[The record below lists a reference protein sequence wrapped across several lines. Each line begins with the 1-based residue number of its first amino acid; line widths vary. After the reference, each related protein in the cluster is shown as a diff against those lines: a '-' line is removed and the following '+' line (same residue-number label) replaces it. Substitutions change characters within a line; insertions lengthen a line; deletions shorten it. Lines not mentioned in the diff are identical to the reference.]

1 MENILQSLPVFLL
14 IFCRI
19 TAFFVVVPVFS
30 SQNVPTTFKIGLS
43 FYIAL
48 VVFSTTGTGVVV
60 QEDLGYVLL
69 IFKEVL
75 VGLLLGFIGYLMFMT
90 IQTAGSFIDIQIGF
104 GIANVIDPLTGAASP
119 ILGNFK
125 YIIALLIFLGMNGHH
140 YLLDAIVNSYNWV
153 PLNHEIAARMSD
165 GSLSQF
171 LVRSFAQSFILA
183 FQMSAPLVTAL
194 FLTDV
199 GLAFLA
205 RTAPQYNVFV
215 IGVPLKIIVGLVL
228 LLVLMPTLTAL
239 FSSLFDIMFESMRN
253 LLNVLGQA
261 PPSGGNQ

>member
-1 MENILQSLPVFLL
+1 MIDSILRSFPVFLL

-19 TAFFVVVPVFS
+19 TAFFVIVPVFS
-30 SQNVPTTFKIGLS
+30 SRNVPRSFKIGISFFLS
-43 FYIAL
+43 L
-48 VVFSTTGTGVVV
+48 VVFSAKGSGVTVP
-60 QEDLGYVLL
+60 EDLGIILL
-69 IFKEVL
+69 VIRESL
-75 VGLLLGFIGYLMFMT
+75 IGLLLGFIGYLMFMT

-104 GIANVIDPLTGAASP
+104 GIANVIDPLTGASSP

-125 YIIALLIFLGMNGHH
+125 YMIALLLFLGMNGHH

-153 PLNHEIAARMSD
+153 PLDNELLLKMMD
-165 GSLSQF
+165 GSLAEF
-171 LVRSFAQSFILA
+171 LLRSFAQSFMLA

-205 RTAPQYNVFV
+205 RTAPSYNVFV

-228 LLVLMPTLTAL
+228 LFILMPAL
-239 FSSLFDIMFESMRN
+239 AVLFQSLFNIMFESMRN
-253 LLNVLGQA
+253 LLSA
-261 PPSGGNQ
+261 MGNSP

>member
-1 MENILQSLPVFLL
+1 MDTLLQSLPVFLL

-30 SQNVPTTFKIGLS
+30 SQGVPTTFKIGIS
-43 FYIAL
+43 FFVAL
-48 VVFSTTGTGVVV
+48 VVFSANGTGITIP
-60 QEDLGYVLL
+60 QDFSYILL
-69 IFKEVL
+69 IMREVL
-75 VGLLLGFIGYLMFMT
+75 IGLLLGFIGYLMFMA

-104 GIANVIDPLTGAASP
+104 GIANVIDPMTGTSAP

-125 YIIALLIFLGMNGHH
+125 YMIALLMFLSMNGHH
-140 YLLDAIVNSYNWV
+140 HLLDAIVYSYKWIPMNND
-153 PLNHEIAARMSD
+153 LFLRMVD
-165 GSLSQF
+165 GSLSEF
-171 LVRSFAQSFILA
+171 LIRTFAQSFVLA

-215 IGVPLKIIVGLVL
+215 IGVPLKIIIGIAL
-228 LLVLMPTLTAL
+228 LLVLMPGLAVL
-239 FSSLFDIMFESMRN
+239 FQNLFEIMFESMEN
-253 LLNVLGQA
+253 LLGLMGKK
-261 PPSGGNQ
+261 P

>member
-1 MENILQSLPVFLL
+1 MDTLLQSLPVFLL

-30 SQNVPTTFKIGLS
+30 SQGVPTTFKIGIS
-43 FYIAL
+43 FFVAL
-48 VVFSTTGTGVVV
+48 VVFSANGTGITIP
-60 QEDLGYVLL
+60 QDFSYILL
-69 IFKEVL
+69 IMREVL
-75 VGLLLGFIGYLMFMT
+75 IGLLLGFIGYLMFMA

-104 GIANVIDPLTGAASP
+104 GIANVIDPMTGTSAP

-125 YIIALLIFLGMNGHH
+125 YMIALLMFLSMNGHH
-140 YLLDAIVNSYNWV
+140 HLLDAIVYSYKWIPMNND
-153 PLNHEIAARMSD
+153 LFLRMVD
-165 GSLSQF
+165 GSLSEF
-171 LVRSFAQSFILA
+171 LVRTFAQSFVLA

-215 IGVPLKIIVGLVL
+215 IGVPLKIIIGLAL
-228 LLVLMPTLTAL
+228 LLVLMPGLAVL
-239 FSSLFDIMFESMRN
+239 FQNLFEIMFESMEN
-253 LLNVLGQA
+253 LLGLMGKK
-261 PPSGGNQ
+261 P

>member
-1 MENILQSLPVFLL
+1 MDTLLQSLPVFLL

-30 SQNVPTTFKIGLS
+30 SQGVPTTFKIGIS
-43 FYIAL
+43 FFVAL
-48 VVFSTTGTGVVV
+48 VVFSANGTGITIP
-60 QEDLGYVLL
+60 QDFSYILL
-69 IFKEVL
+69 IMREVL
-75 VGLLLGFIGYLMFMT
+75 IGLLLGFIGYLMFMA

-104 GIANVIDPLTGAASP
+104 GIANVIDPMTGTSAP

-125 YIIALLIFLGMNGHH
+125 YMIALLMFLSMNGHH
-140 YLLDAIVNSYNWV
+140 HLLDAIVYSYKWIPMNND
-153 PLNHEIAARMSD
+153 LFLRMVD
-165 GSLSQF
+165 GSLSEF
-171 LVRSFAQSFILA
+171 LVRTFAQSFVLA

-215 IGVPLKIIVGLVL
+215 IGVPLKIIIGIAL
-228 LLVLMPTLTAL
+228 LLVLMPGLAVL
-239 FSSLFDIMFESMRN
+239 FQNLFEIMFESMEN
-253 LLNVLGQA
+253 LLGLMGKK
-261 PPSGGNQ
+261 P

>member
-1 MENILQSLPVFLL
+1 MDTLLQSLPVFLL

-30 SQNVPTTFKIGLS
+30 SQGVPTTFKIGIS
-43 FYIAL
+43 FIVAL
-48 VVFSTTGTGVVV
+48 VVFSANGTGITIP
-60 QEDLGYVLL
+60 QDFSYILL
-69 IFKEVL
+69 IMREVL
-75 VGLLLGFIGYLMFMT
+75 IGLLLGFIGYLMFMA

-104 GIANVIDPLTGAASP
+104 GIANVIDPMTGTSAP

-125 YIIALLIFLGMNGHH
+125 YMIALLMFLSMNGHH
-140 YLLDAIVNSYNWV
+140 HLLDAIVYSYKWIPMNND
-153 PLNHEIAARMSD
+153 LFLRMVD
-165 GSLSQF
+165 GSLSEF
-171 LVRSFAQSFILA
+171 LVRTFAQSFVLA

-215 IGVPLKIIVGLVL
+215 IGVPLKIIIGIAL
-228 LLVLMPTLTAL
+228 LLVLMPGLAVL
-239 FSSLFDIMFESMRN
+239 FQNLFEIMFESMEN
-253 LLNVLGQA
+253 LLGLMGKK
-261 PPSGGNQ
+261 P

>member
-1 MENILQSLPVFLL
+1 MDTLLQSLPVFLL

-30 SQNVPTTFKIGLS
+30 SQGVPTTFKIGIS
-43 FYIAL
+43 FFVAL
-48 VVFSTTGTGVVV
+48 VVFSANGTGITIP
-60 QEDLGYVLL
+60 QDFSYILL
-69 IFKEVL
+69 IMREVL
-75 VGLLLGFIGYLMFMT
+75 IGLLLGFIGYLMFMA

-104 GIANVIDPLTGAASP
+104 GIANVIDPMTGTSAP

-125 YIIALLIFLGMNGHH
+125 YMIALLMFLSMNGHH
-140 YLLDAIVNSYNWV
+140 HLLDAIVYSYKWIPMNND
-153 PLNHEIAARMSD
+153 LFLRMVD
-165 GSLSQF
+165 GSLSEF
-171 LVRSFAQSFILA
+171 LVRTFAQSFVLA

-215 IGVPLKIIVGLVL
+215 IGVPLKIIIGIAL
-228 LLVLMPTLTAL
+228 LLVLMPGLAML
-239 FSSLFDIMFESMRN
+239 FQNLFEIMFESMEN
-253 LLNVLGQA
+253 LLGLMGKK
-261 PPSGGNQ
+261 P

>member
-1 MENILQSLPVFLL
+1 METILQSLPVFLL

-30 SQNVPTTFKIGLS
+30 SQGVPTTFKIGIS
-43 FYIAL
+43 FFVAL
-48 VVFSTTGTGVVV
+48 VVFSASGTGIAIP
-60 QEDLGYVLL
+60 QDFSYILL
-69 IFKEVL
+69 IVREIL
-75 VGLLLGFIGYLMFMT
+75 IGLLLGFIGYLMFMV

-104 GIANVIDPLTGAASP
+104 GIANVIDPMTGTSAP

-125 YIIALLIFLGMNGHH
+125 YMIALLMFLSMNGHH
-140 YLLDAIVNSYNWV
+140 YLLDAIVYSYNWV
-153 PLNHEIAARMSD
+153 PMNNDLFLGMID
-165 GSLSQF
+165 GSLSEF
-171 LVRSFAQSFILA
+171 LVRTFAQSFVLA

-215 IGVPLKIIVGLVL
+215 IGVPLKIIIGLAL
-228 LLVLMPTLTAL
+228 LLVLMPGLAVL
-239 FSSLFDIMFESMRN
+239 FQNLFDIMFESMEN
-253 LLNVLGQA
+253 LLRIMGKS
-261 PPSGGNQ
+261 P

>member
-1 MENILQSLPVFLL
+1 MNMDTLLQSLPVFLL

-30 SQNVPTTFKIGLS
+30 SQGVPTTFKIGIS
-43 FYIAL
+43 FFVAL
-48 VVFSTTGTGVVV
+48 VVFSANGTGITIP
-60 QEDLGYVLL
+60 QDFSYILL
-69 IFKEVL
+69 IMREVL
-75 VGLLLGFIGYLMFMT
+75 IGLLLGFIGYLMFMA

-104 GIANVIDPLTGAASP
+104 GIANVIDPMTGTSAP

-125 YIIALLIFLGMNGHH
+125 YMIALLMFLSMNGHH
-140 YLLDAIVNSYNWV
+140 HLLDAIVYSYKWIPMNND
-153 PLNHEIAARMSD
+153 LFLRMVD
-165 GSLSQF
+165 GSLSEF
-171 LVRSFAQSFILA
+171 LVRTFAQSFVLA

-215 IGVPLKIIVGLVL
+215 IGVPLKIIIGIAL
-228 LLVLMPTLTAL
+228 LLVLMPGLAVL
-239 FSSLFDIMFESMRN
+239 FQNLFEIMFESMEN
-253 LLNVLGQA
+253 LLGLMGKK
-261 PPSGGNQ
+261 P